1 MSSSLFYDCYAD
13 YEVYPTTEYVK
24 GEKKFSEVSE
34 GDFLYSLD
42 YDTCKITK
50 LCVEKPFTNSR
61 GRCRIKVKGRTIDFG
76 PSNCVNV
83 LEGADKSI
91 IYIEDEIIGT
101 SKEVV
106 VNKKVELLKHK
117 ISEIKSEME
126 NLSKQ
131 LEKVL
136 SL

>member
-42 YDTCKITK
+42 EYTCKVTK
-50 LCVEKPFTNSR
+50 LLVEKPFTNSR
-61 GRCRIKVKGRTIDFG
+61 GRCKIKVKGKTVDFG
-76 PSNCVNV
+76 PSNCANV
-83 LEGADKSI
+83 LEAANNSI
-91 IYIEDEIIGT
+91 IYLDDKIIGT

-106 VNKKVELLKHK
+106 VNKKAEQLKDK
-117 ISEIKSEME
+117 ITDMKIEMHS
-126 NLSKQ
+126 LSKQ
-131 LEKVL
+131 LEKLL
-136 SL
+136 SV